1 LKPEQRKAP
10 SGSYWIIPG
19 KLLGGA
25 HPASRSLGDT
35 LRRIQILVTGGVTSF
50 IDLTEPGEAAPY
62 IALANAH
69 AEDAGKKLRYV
80 RMPLPDHKIPPTP
93 ESMSAILDYLE
104 GELAAGQCV
113 YLHCRAGIGRTGT
126 VAGCHL
132 IRSGMTPD
140 QALEQLQRLWE
151 EGGRTSVWPH
161 TPETD
166 EQTEYVRRWGTSQAA
181 ESTSGSWWKRML
193 GGAND

>member
-1 LKPEQRKAP
+1 M
-10 SGSYWIIPG
+10 
-19 KLLGGA
+19 
-25 HPASRSLGDT
+25 
-35 LRRIQILVTGGVTSF
+35 LVARGVTSF
-50 IDLTEPGEAAPY
+50 IDLTEQGETAPY

-69 AEDAGKKLRYV
+69 AEDKGKALRYV

-93 ESMSAILDYLE
+93 ESMNAILDYLD
-104 GELAAGQCV
+104 GELAAGHRV

-132 IRSGMTPD
+132 IRGGMTPD
-140 QALEQLQRLWE
+140 QALEHLQQLWE

-166 EQTEYVRRWGTSQAA
+166 EQTDYVRRWGTDQAA
-181 ESTSGSWWKRML
+181 ETPSGSWWKRLM
-193 GGAND
+193 GKAETSED